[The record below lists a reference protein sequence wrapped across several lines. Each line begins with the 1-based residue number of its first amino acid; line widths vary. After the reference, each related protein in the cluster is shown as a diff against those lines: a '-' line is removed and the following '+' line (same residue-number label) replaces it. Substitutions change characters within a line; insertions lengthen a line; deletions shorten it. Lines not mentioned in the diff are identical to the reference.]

1 MSDDK
6 AAVKVNASGPG
17 CFGCV
22 GFLIVVWALIF
33 GLTIGE
39 YHYSVSCSTERGV
52 ELQAREVR

>member
-1 MSDDK
+1 MSDDN
-6 AAVKVNASGPG
+6 KVSVQTSGPG
-17 CFGCV
+17 CLGCV
-22 GFLIVVWALIF
+22 GFLIVVWALLF